1 MRYSYMNLMF
11 KDLKVGDRFFV
22 NGNHYTKQSSRTA
35 MMNQIFETD
44 KPTGQWFYF
53 GGKEIVKLL

>member
-1 MRYSYMNLMF
+1 MNLMF

>member
-1 MRYSYMNLMF
+1 MMLF
-11 KDLKVGDRFFV
+11 KDLKVGDRFFA
-22 NGNHYTKQSSRTA
+22 NGNHYSKKSSRTA

-53 GGKEIVKLL
+53 GMKEVVKKV